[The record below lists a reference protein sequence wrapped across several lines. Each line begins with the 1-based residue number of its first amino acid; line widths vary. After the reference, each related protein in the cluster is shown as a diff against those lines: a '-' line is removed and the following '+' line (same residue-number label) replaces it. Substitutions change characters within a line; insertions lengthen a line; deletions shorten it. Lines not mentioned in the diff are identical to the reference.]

1 MKNKMKIDKKVSHVI
16 NITIEVT
23 LLFGL
28 LYLCFMII
36 KPFVAIGFWAL
47 IIAVSIYPLYARL
60 VKAMKGRTTWA
71 AVIITFIMMSIIVVP
86 GEMFVQSVVEGVIKN
101 APDIESQKFTIPLPD
116 ESVRDWPIIGKFV
129 YEKWKDLSNHTVETL
144 TAYTPQLKS
153 VGQWIIEAIKDI
165 GIAFIQFFIA
175 VILAGILL
183 ATSDKG
189 ANFIRM
195 LYSKVIG
202 EKGIEFAKLTEV
214 TIRNVTNGVLGVALA
229 QSLLAGTIFLLAGVP
244 LAGLWALL
252 CFVLAA
258 AQIGPGPVIFGVIA
272 YLFITQST
280 FFAIAWTIPLIL
292 VTFVDNILKP
302 LLMGKGAQVP
312 MMVIFIGS
320 IGGFILSGILGL
332 FLGAIILAIGYKL
345 LLSWIDETPIEE
357 EIELEKGKKS

>member
-1 MKNKMKIDKKVSHVI
+1 MKNKLEIDKKVGHAI
-16 NITIEVT
+16 NITLKVA

-36 KPFVAIGFWAL
+36 QPFVAIGFWAL
-47 IIAVSIYPLYARL
+47 IIAVSVYPLFEKL
-60 VKAMKGRTTWA
+60 VNVLNGRKNWA
-71 AVIITFIMMSIIVVP
+71 AVIITLILMAIIVVP
-86 GEMFVQSVVEGVIKN
+86 GEMFVQSVVKGVIKN
-101 APDIESQKFTIPLPD
+101 APDIESRDFTIPMPD
-116 ESVRDWPIIGKFV
+116 EKVREWPIIGDLVF
-129 YEKWKDLSNHTVETL
+129 EKWRDLSNHTVETL
-144 TAYTPQLKS
+144 SAYTPQLKA
-153 VGQWIIEAIKDI
+153 VGQWIINAIKDI
-165 GIAFIQFFIA
+165 GIAFFQFFIA
-175 VILAGILL
+175 IILAGILL
-183 ATSDKG
+183 ATSDQG

-202 EKGIEFAKLTEV
+202 EKGIEFAKLTEI

-244 LAGLWALL
+244 LAGLWALF

-280 FFAIAWTIPLIL
+280 VFAIAWTIPLIL

-312 MMVIFIGS
+312 MMVIFLGS

-332 FLGAIILAIGYKL
+332 FLGAIILALGYKFL
-345 LLSWIDETPIEE
+345 ISWIQDEPLEE
-357 EIELEKGKKS
+357 EM

>member
-1 MKNKMKIDKKVSHVI
+1 MKNKLVIDKKVEHAI
-16 NITIEVT
+16 NITLKVT

-36 KPFVAIGFWAL
+36 KPFFSIGFWAL

-60 VKAMKGRTTWA
+60 VKALNGRNIWA
-71 AVIITFIMMSIIVVP
+71 AVIITLLMMSIIVVP
-86 GEMFVQSVVEGVIKN
+86 GEMFVQSVIQGIIKN
-101 APDIESQKFTIPLPD
+101 VPDIESKDFTIPLPD
-116 ESVRDWPIIGKFV
+116 ETVRKWPLVGEFIYG
-129 YEKWKDLSNHTVETL
+129 KWKDLSNHTVETL
-144 TAYTPQLKS
+144 SAYAPQLKS
-153 VGQWIIEAIKDI
+153 VGQWVINAIKDI

-175 VILAGILL
+175 IILAGVFL
-183 ATSDKG
+183 ATSDNG

-195 LYSKVIG
+195 LFSKVIG
-202 EKGIEFAKLTEV
+202 KKGLEFAKLTEV

-229 QSLLAGTIFLLAGVP
+229 QSLLAGIIFLLAGVP
-244 LAGLWALL
+244 LAGLWTFF

-280 FFAIAWTIPLIL
+280 FFAIGWSIPLIL

-312 MMVIFIGS
+312 MMVIFLGS
-320 IGGFILSGILGL
+320 IGGFIFSGILGL
-332 FLGAIILAIGYKL
+332 FLGAIILALGYKFL
-345 LLSWIDETPIEE
+345 ISWIQEE
-357 EIELEKGKKS
+357 PVE